1 VSSNSPVGWYG
12 YLQYQTSY
20 WLYLGLRYDWVE
32 EPSNDRLVTRSA
44 GGYASYYTTEFLRL
58 RLGFEH
64 RWSDIPVQNNVNT
77 MLFEINLVFGSH
89 PTEPYWV
96 NK

>member
-1 VSSNSPVGWYG
+1 
-12 YLQYQTSY
+12 
-20 WLYLGLRYDWVE
+20 
-32 EPSNDRLVTRSA
+32 
-44 GGYASYYTTEFLRL
+44 
-58 RLGFEH
+58 
-64 RWSDIPVQNNVNT
+64 VQNNVNT